1 MDFAA
6 YGTDLNPRM
15 IDFSRQNLAWLADHY
30 DVSPVD
36 ATLKAADA
44 MTFQWEIPPRPIIAC
59 EGYLGRPIGGQHPTP
74 EQLQAIIHD
83 CNIVMRGFLKN
94 IVPQLPSKT
103 RLCIAAPCWSIE
115 GKTYHLPVID
125 ELDKLGYNRKKFAYV
140 QTSQLIYRR
149 DTQITG
155 RELLVLETA

>member
-1 MDFAA
+1 
-6 YGTDLNPRM
+6 
-15 IDFSRQNLAWLADHY
+15 
-30 DVSPVD
+30 
-36 ATLKAADA
+36 
-44 MTFQWEIPPRPIIAC
+44 
-59 EGYLGRPIGGQHPTP
+59 
-74 EQLQAIIHD
+74 
-83 CNIVMRGFLKN
+83 MRGFLKN